1 MLRIHLS
8 IERTDGLVRLK
19 LMLKLDLQNL
29 DETSRVEMLGLA
41 TESLDSGNSQ
51 FSYASKQYIAVRTD
65 TGGVEVYQGVSSQS
79 IMRDWPSRIEI
90 EFKNKVKTGKESSN
104 PDDRKF
110 TLGGIYFEIK
120 EPTTGSFTIHTSLVP
135 TPSSQP

>member
-1 MLRIHLS
+1 
-8 IERTDGLVRLK
+8 
-19 LMLKLDLQNL
+19 
-29 DETSRVEMLGLA
+29 MLGLA

-65 TGGVEVYQGVSSQS
+65 TGVVEVYQGVSSQS

>member
-1 MLRIHLS
+1 MTI
-8 IERTDGLVRLK
+8 
-19 LMLKLDLQNL
+19 NL
-29 DETSRVEMLGLA
+29 ADFDETARVELLRLA

-51 FSYASKQYIAVRTD
+51 FSYASKQYTAVRTD
-65 TGGVEVYQGVSSQS
+65 ANVIEIYEGVSSQS
-79 IMRDWPSRIEI
+79 IMKHWPSRIEI

-120 EPTTGSFTIHTSLVP
+120 EPTTGSFTIHTLV
-135 TPSSQP
+135 TPASSSQP

>member
-1 MLRIHLS
+1 MLRIQLS
-8 IERTDGLVRLK
+8 IERADGLVRLK
-19 LMLKLDLQNL
+19 LMLKLNLQNL

-51 FSYASKQYIAVRTD
+51 FSYGSKQYIAVRTD
-65 TGGVEVYQGVSSQS
+65 TGVIEVYERISTQS

-90 EFKNKVKTGKESSN
+90 EFRNKVKTGKESSN

-120 EPTTGSFTIHTSLVP
+120 EPTTGSFAIYTSIVP
-135 TPSSQP
+135 TPPAIP